1 MPLPAMPLGRSTDE
15 PAPESTQD
23 RPRPSAPARRPRLYV
38 LDGLR
43 LVAALSVMCFH
54 YVGKPAGWEK
64 VWRGAPDELLPGLHG
79 PAIYGWLGVDLF
91 FLISGFVI
99 CMSCWGKRPRD
110 FFISRVVRLYPAYWA
125 AVALTSAVV
134 LAAGYSFST
143 AHALTPRVVLA
154 NLTMLQ
160 APLGAQAV
168 DPSYWTLWVEMLFYI
183 VFAVVVAFGLTY
195 RRAVVFCVLWTLA
208 GVLAPVAGLP
218 LLSTLAQAS
227 YSPYFVAGIAMYLM
241 YRFGQSFLLWGIV
254 VFSWLLAQYQLS
266 GTIRVYQQWLPQ
278 HLSWTVAVAIMT
290 LCFGLV
296 LAAAL
301 GLFDRITWK
310 WLTTAGALTYPLY
323 LIHQEI
329 GITMI
334 HWLRGHLAPAPT
346 LAVVVATVLIAAWL
360 LHRIVEKPLS
370 GLLKRRLTT
379 AFDRLTEADAAAF
392 GGARRGE

>member
-1 MPLPAMPLGRSTDE
+1 
-15 PAPESTQD
+15 
-23 RPRPSAPARRPRLYV
+23 
-38 LDGLR
+38 
-43 LVAALSVMCFH
+43 
-54 YVGKPAGWEK
+54 
-64 VWRGAPDELLPGLHG
+64 
-79 PAIYGWLGVDLF
+79 
-91 FLISGFVI
+91 
-99 CMSCWGKRPRD
+99 
-110 FFISRVVRLYPAYWA
+110 
-125 AVALTSAVV
+125 
-134 LAAGYSFST
+134 
-143 AHALTPRVVLA
+143 
-154 NLTMLQ
+154 
-160 APLGAQAV
+160 
-168 DPSYWTLWVEMLFYI
+168 MLFYI